1 MTRLLFVLLLL
12 LPGPLQARD
21 LDKREKSP
29 EHEAVVAP
37 VSSTA
42 TVRTCF
48 TPDTRCN
55 SMIEPHIRDAKESI
69 RVQAAYFSNRKI
81 LNELVAA
88 KKRGV
93 DVRVI
98 VPARHGDSRS
108 LVFRTL
114 SAAGIPVRVDR
125 THIKVMIFDGKI
137 VETGSYN
144 YTNAAQK
151 KSENVLFLSN
161 SPAII
166 KVYVDQWE
174 IRWGLSVSSVPTNV
188 TPANDNEDMDDDWIR
203 APRSTLVP
211 EFGSPFSGSPG
222 SMKALNVCDT

>member
-12 LPGPLQARD
+12 LPGTLQARD
-21 LDKREKSP
+21 PDKREK
-29 EHEAVVAP
+29 EQEAVVAP

-48 TPDTRCN
+48 TPGTRCD
-55 SMIEPHIRDAKESI
+55 SMIEAHIRDAKESI

-125 THIKVMIFDGKI
+125 THSKVMIFDGKI

-166 KVYVDQWE
+166 KAYVDQWE
-174 IRWGLSVSSVPTNV
+174 IRWGLSVSSVPTNA
-188 TPANDNEDMDDDWIR
+188 TPANDNEDMDDD
-203 APRSTLVP
+203 
-211 EFGSPFSGSPG
+211 
-222 SMKALNVCDT
+222 